1 MDDKLTAQQI
11 ENLRKY
17 EEDIENA
24 AKREKFME
32 PIRKEGERRDAEI
45 YELKQKICEI
55 GKRLWQLG
63 FVAGNDGN
71 ISVKYD
77 NDTILT
83 TPTGVSKG
91 DMIPG
96 RCERNSILEIFN
108 DINYDPKNYLIRPSS
123 EIKMHL
129 RCYELRSDI
138 GAVVHAHPPFATA
151 FAAANIPLDNDILT
165 EAVMLLGPVLV
176 APYATPGSDDV
187 PEVIAPFIKEHN
199 AVLLANHGA
208 LTVGADLDEAY
219 YRMEVLE
226 HVAKTTFIT
235 RLLGGGQAIPPE
247 KVSELSE
254 LGMNFTMRKL

>member
-1 MDDKLTAQQI
+1 MAENLTAQQI

-17 EEDIENA
+17 EEDIAN
-24 AKREKFME
+24 AKRREKEME
-32 PIRKEGERRDAEI
+32 PIREELEKREDEI

-55 GKRLWQLG
+55 GKRLWKLG

-129 RCYELRSDI
+129 RCYSVRPDI

-151 FAAANIPLDNDILT
+151 FAAANIPIDNDILT

-187 PEVIAPFIKEHN
+187 PEVIAPLIREHN

-208 LTVGADLDEAY
+208 LTVGADLTEAY

-226 HVAKTTFIT
+226 HVAKMTFIT

-247 KVSELSE
+247 KVSELTE
-254 LGMNFTMRKL
+254 LGMKFTKMN